1 MSTGKTL
8 PVAPGTGFTDVY
20 TLSSI
25 PVGTKL
31 LIQNISSSPLFVC
44 LYSTAQEQGFV
55 LQPFDHYVVPA
66 GVAGCF
72 VKTTTGY
79 GGTIAVEAGAWNV
92 IGAPIDERTYTG
104 LKALCVQPFI
114 ESNVKNGTQWEVSF
128 ENNSLASGAY
138 SDAILTTGSQYVLVK
153 SRLLNFTGS
162 EIEASVYKNPT
173 FTGGSVLPVYNLNT
187 EIGGSPLA
195 VMKIGAT
202 VSNVGT
208 EVAAKSHAYGT
219 DTNVQ
224 QAVGT
229 YNVNGLE
236 RVLQPNTS
244 YLLRI
249 QNQATTTIKLAGYIT
264 FYEGEISSL
273 N

>member
-8 PVAPGTGFTDVY
+8 PVAPGMGFTNVY
-20 TLSSI
+20 TLANI
-25 PVGTKL
+25 PLGTKL

-55 LQPFDHYVVPA
+55 LQPYEHYVVPA
-66 GVAGCF
+66 NAEGCF

-79 GGTIAVEAGAWNV
+79 GGVIAVEPGAWNV
-92 IGAPIDERTYTG
+92 IGGNLDERVYTG
-104 LKALCVQPFI
+104 LKGLTVQPFI
-114 ESNVKNGTQWEVSF
+114 EANVKNGSQWEVSF
-128 ENNSLASGAY
+128 ENNSLASSAY
-138 SDAILTTGSQYVLVK
+138 SDTILTTGSEYVLVK
-153 SRLLNFTGS
+153 SRLLSFTGS

-173 FTGGSVLPVYNLNT
+173 FTGGSVLTIYNLNT
-187 EIGGSPLA
+187 ETGGTPLA
-195 VMKIGAT
+195 VMKTGAT